1 MSEKKAPRVAVVT
14 GASSGIGRAAAEEFA
29 KHGYTVVVVAR
40 RKALLVGLVKE
51 LEKNRPHGHFIAA
64 PCDISDW
71 KQVSALAAELET
83 KLPYINV
90 LVNNAGAYDYQS
102 LEKSSLEKLD
112 EMIDVNVRGVIYMSK
127 AFLPHLKK
135 AISKGHRAKVVNVSS
150 VGGLLGFSNMA
161 VYTAT
166 KFAVTGFSRALRRE
180 LKADG
185 VDVASIHPG
194 PVQTKEGEGA
204 KKSIVMLPHQIASQ
218 IYELSKSKQSQR
230 ISHPAFYVLNFVEY
244 FSPGL
249 VDKVLKRIL

>member
-1 MSEKKAPRVAVVT
+1 MSEREKNPRVAVVT
-14 GASSGIGRAAAEEFA
+14 GASSGIGRATAEEFA

-40 RKALLVGLVKE
+40 RKELLVGLVKE
-51 LEKNRPHGHFIAA
+51 LENHPHGHFIAA

-71 KQVSALAAELET
+71 KNVSALAAELQT
-83 KLPYINV
+83 KLPHINV

-112 EMIDVNVRGVIYMSK
+112 EMIDVNVRGVIYMTK
-127 AFLPHLKK
+127 AFLPQLKK
-135 AISKGHRAKVVNVSS
+135 AVATGHRAKVVNVSS

-180 LKADG
+180 LKAEG

-194 PVQTKEGEGA
+194 PVQTKEGEGT
-204 KKSIVMLPHQIASQ
+204 KKAIVMLPHQIAAQ
-218 IYELSKSKQSQR
+218 IHQLSKSKSSQR
-230 ISHPAFYVLNFVEY
+230 ISHPAFSVLNFVEY